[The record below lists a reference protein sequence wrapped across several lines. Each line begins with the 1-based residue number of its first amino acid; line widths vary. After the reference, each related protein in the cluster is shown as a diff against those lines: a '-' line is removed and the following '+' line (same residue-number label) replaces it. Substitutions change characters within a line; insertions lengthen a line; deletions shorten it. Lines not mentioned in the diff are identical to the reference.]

1 MSSSD
6 SVRPES
12 SFLKSVDRLR
22 VLRSRSG
29 KLNVP
34 IGEPKGA
41 VESASPLALPLEARV
56 AQSNR
61 EFSNQR
67 DGELCRSESLELRNR
82 VRACGDIEKLSD
94 DETSREFKSW
104 NVVSELVGS
113 VVREDDPALLTLDE
127 RNRYLK
133 NRPASLLLEE
143 LGTL

>member
-1 MSSSD
+1 
-6 SVRPES
+6 
-12 SFLKSVDRLR
+12 
-22 VLRSRSG
+22 
-29 KLNVP
+29 
-34 IGEPKGA
+34 
-41 VESASPLALPLEARV
+41 
-56 AQSNR
+56 
-61 EFSNQR
+61 
-67 DGELCRSESLELRNR
+67 
-82 VRACGDIEKLSD
+82 LSD

>member
-1 MSSSD
+1 
-6 SVRPES
+6 
-12 SFLKSVDRLR
+12 LR
-22 VLRSRSG
+22 
-29 KLNVP
+29 
-34 IGEPKGA
+34 
-41 VESASPLALPLEARV
+41 
-56 AQSNR
+56 
-61 EFSNQR
+61 
-67 DGELCRSESLELRNR
+67 
-82 VRACGDIEKLSD
+82 DIEKLSD